1 MPIAPN
7 IAVYTDTKQSVCLA
21 ALVHVEPFGVRSLR
35 MSGEGRLRLWRERER
50 AAGNGWAGRIG
61 EHPGQADPVL
71 ALQGNPMNPISSAL
85 AGVAANVPISSV
97 SDRASRAGRTTLAA
111 VQRLAFLE
119 RGQAIFSNALSD
131 IITPA
136 LFRKHGAPRSQ
147 PCRNLPSHPCT
158 SSPAWCCRSGAGF
171 HKTIAASS
179 GCRSNNGK
187 RIVCRV
193 IAASELSSLCTLE
206 IDRVRS
212 MSAVQAW
219 PLLID
224 GSSLIALTEGLTLR
238 RVRVMNP
245 SRVELAGRG
254 NGRMAEVHRPL
265 LRAHLLED
273 AHVRA
278 DDHRRFCNPWKA
290 DGPLSVGRGRRPDLR
305 GE

>member
-1 MPIAPN
+1 
-7 IAVYTDTKQSVCLA
+7 
-21 ALVHVEPFGVRSLR
+21 
-35 MSGEGRLRLWRERER
+35 
-50 AAGNGWAGRIG
+50 
-61 EHPGQADPVL
+61 
-71 ALQGNPMNPISSAL
+71 MNPISSAL

-97 SDRASRAGRTTLAA
+97 SDSASRAGRTTLAP
-111 VQRLAFLE
+111 VQPLAFLE
-119 RGQAIFSNALSD
+119 RGQAVFSNALSD

-136 LFRKHGAPRSQ
+136 LFRKHGAPRLRA
-147 PCRNLPSHPCT
+147 CRNLPSHPCT

-179 GCRSNNGK
+179 GCRSNDGK
-187 RIVCRV
+187 RIVGRV

-206 IDRVRS
+206 IDRVQS

-219 PLLID
+219 PL
-224 GSSLIALTEGLTLR
+224 LIALTEGLTLR

-245 SRVELAGRG
+245 SRVELPGRG

-265 LRAHLLED
+265 LRVVHLLED
-273 AHVRA
+273 TPVRA
-278 DDHRRFCNPWKA
+278 DDHRRFCNPRKA